1 MNAAADLKKEDWAAK
16 TAEGDCCHM
25 RMTNKIMQNNSLYNI
40 NNNKELTDKL
50 STQMSTKK
58 KITRPSDDPVIAI
71 RALRLR
77 SDVSQITQFYEKNAK
92 DAESWLKVTGDAL
105 ETTSEILKSMVGL
118 CTQGAVKDFDSSNI
132 AIVIAQLKELKE
144 EFYSTGNVDYA
155 GRYMFT
161 GYRTDTP
168 LTFIENL
175 PEDANN
181 RDYRKY
187 SITEQLDSS
196 SVDTINYTN
205 IGTLRGV
212 SKESYDPGNGIAEE
226 EKDITNSDI
235 YRIRLSYDNIKAD
248 NTNKPTVKIITEADK
263 KAAAVT
269 GTPPRETDL
278 LTAGDIEVIS
288 STVVT
293 DTSDANPA
301 NHTYSPYDY
310 VIKNPGKAVMIPE
323 TGEILIGADLYD
335 AKFNSANNPD
345 MTPGAEIRV
354 SYEKDSW
361 KKGDMR
367 PEHYFACSDI
377 TDAAN
382 VIEYNHAE
390 YEDTA
395 TNPPTKKTYIPCD
408 RVTQFL
414 EYDVGY
420 NQKIRVNT
428 TANEV
433 FTMDMDR
440 NIDDMEN
447 ALSKLKEIEAVK
459 TDLERMMDTMD
470 EDHPDYANLKATY
483 DAAEKA
489 HTYVRENMQKM
500 FEGLITKTQKISDST
515 SLAITD
521 NGTRSSRLDL
531 ISNRLMTQKST
542 FETLQSANEDIDVTE
557 VTVKLTSMEYSYQS
571 ALLATGKILQNS
583 LMNYI

>member
-1 MNAAADLKKEDWAAK
+1 
-16 TAEGDCCHM
+16 M

-40 NNNKELTDKL
+40 NNSKQLVDKL

-92 DAESWLKVTGDAL
+92 DGESWLKVTGDAL

-118 CTQGAVKDFDSSNI
+118 CTQGAVKDFDSNNI
-132 AIVIAQLKELKE
+132 AIVIAQLKELKG

-168 LTFIENL
+168 LTFMENL
-175 PEDANN
+175 PENVNDPE
-181 RDYRKY
+181 YRKY
-187 SITEQLDSS
+187 SITEQLDVAA
-196 SVDTINYTN
+196 VDTINHTN
-205 IGTLRGV
+205 IGTLKGV
-212 SKESYDPGNGIAEE
+212 SKESYDPANGVAEE
-226 EKDITNSDI
+226 EADITNSDI

-248 NTNKPTVKIITEADK
+248 DTNKPTITIVTEANK
-263 KAAAVT
+263 KAAALN
-269 GTPPRETDL
+269 GTPPTETPL
-278 LTAGDIEVIS
+278 LTPAEIEVVS
-288 STVVT
+288 ATAAT
-293 DTSDANPA
+293 G
-301 NHTYSPYDY
+301 PYDY
-310 VIKNPGKAVMIPE
+310 AIANPNKAVLIPE
-323 TGEILIGADLYD
+323 TGELLIGADLYE
-335 AKFNSANNPD
+335 AKFNSVNNPN
-345 MTPGAEIRV
+345 MTTETEIRIT
-354 SYEKDSW
+354 YEKDSW

-367 PEHYFACSDI
+367 PEHYFACKDI
-377 TDAAN
+377 TKAN
-382 VIEYNHAE
+382 ADPAKDGTIEYNHVE
-390 YEDTA
+390 YLDT
-395 TNPPTKKTYIPCD
+395 TVNPPETKKYIPCD
-408 RVTQFL
+408 KVTQFL

-420 NQKIRVNT
+420 NQRIRVNT
-428 TANEV
+428 TADEV

-447 ALSKLKEIEAVK
+447 ALARLKEIETIK
-459 TDLERMMDTMD
+459 TDLEKMMKGMD
-470 EDHPDYANLKATY
+470 ENHPDYQNLKDTY

-500 FEGLITKTQKISDST
+500 FEGLITKTQEISDLT

-521 NGTRSSRLDL
+521 NGTRASRLDL
-531 ISNRLMTQKST
+531 ITNRLMTQKTT
-542 FETLQSANEDIDVTE
+542 FETLQSANEDIDVRE
-557 VTVKLTSMEYSYQS
+557 VTVKLTSMDYSYQS

>member
-1 MNAAADLKKEDWAAK
+1 
-16 TAEGDCCHM
+16 M

-77 SDVSQITQFYEKNAK
+77 SDVSQITQFFEKNAK

-118 CTQGAVKDFDSSNI
+118 CTQGAVKDFDSSNV
-132 AIVIAQLKELKE
+132 AIVIAQLRELKE
-144 EFYSTGNVDYA
+144 EFYSTGNVDDA

-181 RDYRKY
+181 PDYRKY
-187 SITEQLDSS
+187 SITEQLDIS

-205 IGTLRGV
+205 IGTLKGV
-212 SKESYDPGNGIAEE
+212 SKESYNPGNGIAEE

-235 YRIRLSYDNIKAD
+235 YRIRLSYDNIKTD
-248 NTNKPTVKIITEADK
+248 NANKPTVKIITEADK
-263 KAAAVT
+263 KAAAIS
-269 GTPPRETDL
+269 GTPPTETDL

-301 NHTYSPYDY
+301 NHTYNPYDY
-310 VIKNPGKAVMIPE
+310 VLKNPGKAVMIPE

-354 SYEKDSW
+354 SYEKDNW

-367 PEHYFACSDI
+367 PEHYFACSNI

-459 TDLERMMDTMD
+459 TDLERMMETMD

-521 NGTRSSRLDL
+521 NGTRASRLDL

>member
-1 MNAAADLKKEDWAAK
+1 
-16 TAEGDCCHM
+16 M

-77 SDVSQITQFYEKNAK
+77 SDVSQITQFFEKNAK

-118 CTQGAVKDFDSSNI
+118 CTQGAVKDFDSSNV
-132 AIVIAQLKELKE
+132 AIVIAQLRELKE

-181 RDYRKY
+181 PDYRKY
-187 SITEQLDSS
+187 SITEQLDIS
-196 SVDTINYTN
+196 SVDMINYTN
-205 IGTLRGV
+205 IGTLKGV
-212 SKESYDPGNGIAEE
+212 SKESYNPGNGIAEE

-235 YRIRLSYDNIKAD
+235 YRIRLSYDNIKTD
-248 NTNKPTVKIITEADK
+248 NANKPTVKIITEADK
-263 KAAAVT
+263 KAAAIS
-269 GTPPRETDL
+269 GTPPTETDL

-301 NHTYSPYDY
+301 NHTYNPYDY
-310 VIKNPGKAVMIPE
+310 VLKNPGKAVMIPE

-354 SYEKDSW
+354 SYEKDNW

-367 PEHYFACSDI
+367 PEHYFACSNI

-459 TDLERMMDTMD
+459 TDLERMMETMD

-521 NGTRSSRLDL
+521 NGTRASRLDL